1 MWVEVGGMR
10 PNTETSCSWSFMSI
24 SYPPVEITIVTVSM
38 NDIFV
43 PGRLRRSVSVTCALW
58 PGPTES
64 TAGSRSSESGLK
76 ER

>member
-1 MWVEVGGMR
+1 MVCGQTLRQVVAGAS
-10 PNTETSCSWSFMSI
+10 TTMSI